1 MKTAF
6 LFAGQGSQYTGMGKD
21 LCDKFSEADEIFES
35 ATNAL
40 GMDMKEL
47 CFNGPDEEL
56 TKTENTQPA
65 ILTVDVAV
73 SAVLK
78 NVGILPDVC
87 AGLSLGEYA
96 ALVHAKVFD
105 FEDAV
110 RLVRKRGTF
119 MQEEVPVGVGT
130 MAAILGLERKVVDE
144 IIKLASNEGIVEG
157 ANYNCPGQIVISGEK
172 TAVAAAVNI
181 TGEKGGKAILLPVS
195 APFHCSMLKGAGEKL
210 GKELESVSVHS
221 LKIPVFSNVTADYYT
236 DDKIKELLVKQ
247 VSSSVLWEDI
257 ILRMLEEGIEAFI
270 EIGPGKSLTGF
281 VNKTARKADKKVT
294 TFNVQDIDSLNK
306 LMEYRI

>member
-6 LFAGQGSQYTGMGKD
+6 LFAGQGAQYTGMGKD
-21 LCDKFSEADEIFES
+21 LCDKFPEADEIFKS

-40 GMDMKEL
+40 GVDMKEL
-47 CFNGPDEEL
+47 CFTGPDEKL
-56 TKTENTQPA
+56 MKTENTQPA
-65 ILTVDVAV
+65 ILTVDIAV

-78 NVGILPDVC
+78 NMGIHPDVC

-96 ALVHAKVFD
+96 ALVHAQVFD
-105 FEDAV
+105 FADAV
-110 RLVRKRGTF
+110 RLVRKRGKF
-119 MQEEVPVGVGT
+119 MQEEVPVGVGA
-130 MAAILGLERKVVDE
+130 MAAILGLERIVVDE

-172 TAVAAAVNI
+172 KAVEAAVNI
-181 TGEKGGKAILLPVS
+181 TGEKGGKAIMLPVS

-210 GKELESVSVHS
+210 EKELESVPVNS
-221 LKIPVFSNVTADYYT
+221 LKIPVFSNVTAGYYA
-236 DDKIKELLVKQ
+236 DDEIKDLLVKQ

-257 ILRMLEEGIEAFI
+257 ILRMLEEGTETFI
-270 EIGPGKSLTGF
+270 EIGPGKSLSGF

-294 TFNVQDIDSLNK
+294 TFNVQDMDSLKK
-306 LMEYRI
+306 LMEYKI